1 MWVKGIVIKP
11 ADTPRSQYVKLE
23 NGTVLRRNN
32 VHLKHSKTG
41 NMLQNSEAF
50 YDFDEEQNP
59 VEPPP
64 IVPPVVNTPPRNVP
78 LSPENVPPVN
88 PVRPQRKP

>member
-64 IVPPVVNTPPRNVP
+64 IVPPVVNTPPP
-78 LSPENVPPVN
+78 
-88 PVRPQRKP
+88 